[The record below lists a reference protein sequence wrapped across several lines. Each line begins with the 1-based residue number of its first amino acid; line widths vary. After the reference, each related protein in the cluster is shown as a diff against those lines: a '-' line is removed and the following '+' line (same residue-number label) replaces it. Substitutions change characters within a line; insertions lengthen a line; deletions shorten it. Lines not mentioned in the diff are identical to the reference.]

1 MNHDDGNMINEIDK
15 SDIILMGVSR
25 TSKTPT
31 SIYLANKGLKT
42 TNVPLVDEKS
52 VPTFLK
58 KNPKKVCVVGLTSEA
73 QRLYDIR
80 KNRMNSIK
88 ENEITDYVDLNKIK
102 KEVEDAKKTFK
113 KYNWPVIDVT
123 RKSVEETAASVIKIY
138 EITKKNA

>member
-1 MNHDDGNMINEIDK
+1 
-15 SDIILMGVSR
+15 
-25 TSKTPT
+25 
-31 SIYLANKGLKT
+31 
-42 TNVPLVDEKS
+42 
-52 VPTFLK
+52 
-58 KNPKKVCVVGLTSEA
+58 
-73 QRLYDIR
+73 
-80 KNRMNSIK
+80 MNSIK